1 MEEEKITV
9 SSTLEEIIFGEEY
22 VEEKMKKEEPFE
34 KEVRYLVYQTPV
46 TADLARQLFKEGCL
60 SPEQLKEI
68 NELIFIA
75 NLAFDKKSLEK
86 ATKMVN
92 DAVDKCLEKKS

>member
-1 MEEEKITV
+1 MEEKEKVTV
-9 SSTLEEIIFGEEY
+9 TSTLEEIIFGEEY
-22 VEEKMKKEEPFE
+22 VKEKLKKEEPFE
-34 KEVRYLVYQTPV
+34 KEIRYLLYQTPV
-46 TADLARQLFKEGCL
+46 VINLAEQLFKEGCL

-68 NELIFIA
+68 NELLFIA

-92 DAVDKCLEKKS
+92 DAVDKCLA